1 MWPAIRLKRV
11 QFPPMTSR
19 WTKLDGGRFYSLA
32 LLALAIVLCGRGAW
46 ACQICLPAG
55 MHSAAEMVLE
65 AESVVVAREDSGV
78 SGFARGVRVLKGSSG
93 EVASDFFFMGQ
104 PPRRLGDRGRE
115 IICAYRDGKWQ
126 WVGRVDG
133 EFMMVVGEVLA
144 REQGWRR
151 NPPERV
157 SFFSRF
163 LGSGNEQVSAMAH
176 LEVARAPYGQIRRI
190 SAALPVE
197 ELRSSLRNF
206 RLSRWH
212 PLYILL
218 LAQVAEEEDRAL
230 IEEKVRAAVVGG
242 NPLCLAAWATA
253 WIELAEEP
261 ALQFLS
267 SAFLEVPGR
276 DFELVRQV
284 LLALSVQGTEGLPG
298 VRDRIVPGYRLA
310 VKNYPEAI
318 PVVVGDLLKWECWDL
333 LPEVQEV
340 LEAPPELLRREEL
353 IALQVY
359 RSKAHKAFAAGE
371 PGPGREAWPVG
382 VVGAVVLLVIIP
394 VTMGIWRARRRS
406 RPRSRS

>member
-1 MWPAIRLKRV
+1 
-11 QFPPMTSR
+11 
-19 WTKLDGGRFYSLA
+19 
-32 LLALAIVLCGRGAW
+32 
-46 ACQICLPAG
+46 
-55 MHSAAEMVLE
+55 
-65 AESVVVAREDSGV
+65 
-78 SGFARGVRVLKGSSG
+78 
-93 EVASDFFFMGQ
+93 MGQ

-340 LEAPPELLRREEL
+340 LEAPPESLRREEL